1 MISALLRGLKKESHL
16 SGILFFSS
24 PLTQLISFCTEQS
37 SPCCFGLTEIP
48 QMMPLKSKKRRKHS
62 FYVCIYK
69 DPLPNLF
76 FFFSF
81 LLRNKENKSASRG
94 WFAEQSPV
102 RLDSRA
108 QPCITSQQSRTLW
121 SVSTAG
127 GNNMMR
133 TGLPAPISFFFSPL
147 YFNLHLKAFYKRF
160 LTAVV
165 VHKES
170 VRTYSVSS

>member
-1 MISALLRGLKKESHL
+1 MES
-16 SGILFFSS
+16 FFPPP
-24 PLTQLISFCTEQS
+24 PLTQLISFCTEQIS
-37 SPCCFGLTEIP
+37 LCCFGLTEIP
-48 QMMPLKSKKRRKHS
+48 QNHKWCHWRVKKRRKHS

-69 DPLPNLF
+69 DPLPNL

-133 TGLPAPISFFFSPL
+133 TGLPAPISFFFFPL

>member
-1 MISALLRGLKKESHL
+1 MES
-16 SGILFFSS
+16 FFPPP
-24 PLTQLISFCTEQS
+24 PLTQLISFCTEQIS
-37 SPCCFGLTEIP
+37 LCCFGLTEIP
-48 QMMPLKSKKRRKHS
+48 QNHKWCHWRVKKEESIPFMSAFTKTRFLIFS
-62 FYVCIYK
+62 A
-69 DPLPNLF
+69 
-76 FFFSF
+76 FFSF

-133 TGLPAPISFFFSPL
+133 TGLPAPISFFFFPL